1 LVRRL
6 SRLPTDQTASL
17 MNIATAEPISVILP
31 IVREVH
37 AIGGEGTTPN

>member
-1 LVRRL
+1 
-6 SRLPTDQTASL
+6 

-37 AIGGEGTTPN
+37 AIGGEGNTPN